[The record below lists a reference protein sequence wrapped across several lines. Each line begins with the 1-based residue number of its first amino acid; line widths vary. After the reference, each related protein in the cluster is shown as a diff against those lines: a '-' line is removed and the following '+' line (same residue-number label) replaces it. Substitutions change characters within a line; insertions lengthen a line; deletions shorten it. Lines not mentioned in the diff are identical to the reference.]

1 MNYRMTSF
9 ILGRMLGVE
18 ALVMVIP
25 AIVSAI
31 YGEETMRAF
40 LITSAVLMVLFLIF
54 GRKKP
59 ENAMIYAKEGF
70 VIVALAWIL
79 WYSEH
84 FRFIFRERYRNISMH
99 CLRLCPVLQQQVL
112 LF

>member
-40 LITSAVLMVLFLIF
+40 LITSAVLMVLF
-54 GRKKP
+54 
-59 ENAMIYAKEGF
+59 
-70 VIVALAWIL
+70 
-79 WYSEH
+79 
-84 FRFIFRERYRNISMH
+84 
-99 CLRLCPVLQQQVL
+99 
-112 LF
+112 